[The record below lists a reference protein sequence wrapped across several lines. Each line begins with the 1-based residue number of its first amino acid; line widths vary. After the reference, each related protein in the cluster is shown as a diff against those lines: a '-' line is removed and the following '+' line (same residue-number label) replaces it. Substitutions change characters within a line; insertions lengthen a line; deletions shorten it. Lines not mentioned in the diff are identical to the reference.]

1 MAGQPILLGFKQ
13 PPGQPRLHQTSD
25 PGDAR
30 VNDRD
35 NDTNL
40 GRHPIDGFEFDVDVD
55 DRVDD
60 GDHRV
65 HNLDIGVE
73 FDHGFHDGINV
84 ERRVDLIDHR
94 HRLMPAGPRPSILFL
109 CTGNASRSVMGA
121 AALARRRPELAI
133 VTAGTLVVEGLPLSA
148 RTRQAMLDAGLE
160 PSQHRSQQ
168 ATRPMLAESTL
179 VIAAAPEHV
188 AWVRR
193 EHPDH
198 VERTATLIHLVRS
211 LSTARS
217 PLGDRVRELDLGEHR
232 PRPDEEIVDPG
243 GGELELYVEV
253 AHQIVSL
260 VDRLAH
266 RL

>member
-1 MAGQPILLGFKQ
+1 MVGQPILLGFKQ
-13 PPGQPRLHQTSD
+13 PPSQPRLHQTSG
-25 PGDAR
+25 PGDDH

-35 NDTNL
+35 NDTIL
-40 GRHPIDGFEFDVDVD
+40 GRYPIDGFEFDVDV
-55 DRVDD
+55 RLDD
-60 GDHRV
+60 GDDRV

-73 FDHGFHDGINV
+73 FDIGLHGGIAV
-84 ERRVDLIDHR
+84 ERRLDLVDHR
-94 HRLMPAGPRPSILFL
+94 HGLMSAGPRPSILFL

-121 AALARRRPELAI
+121 AALARRRPELTI
-133 VTAGTLVVEGLPLSA
+133 VTAGTLAVEGLPMST
-148 RTRQAMLDAGLE
+148 RTRQALLDAALE
-160 PSQHRSQQ
+160 PSDHRSRQ

-211 LSTARS
+211 LSTAMS

-260 VDRLAH
+260 VDKLADRL
-266 RL
+266 